1 MFEQLLRDARMVTVY
16 WRMDMPAEA
25 RAFLR
30 LLEAARVSGDN
41 ETTWELQALLETLL
55 LEEEQREEEQCTR
68 TNWRK

>member
-1 MFEQLLRDARMVTVY
+1 MFEQLLRDARMVTGY

-30 LLEAARVSGDN
+30 LLEAARVSGND
-41 ETTWELQALLETLL
+41 ETVWELQALLETLL